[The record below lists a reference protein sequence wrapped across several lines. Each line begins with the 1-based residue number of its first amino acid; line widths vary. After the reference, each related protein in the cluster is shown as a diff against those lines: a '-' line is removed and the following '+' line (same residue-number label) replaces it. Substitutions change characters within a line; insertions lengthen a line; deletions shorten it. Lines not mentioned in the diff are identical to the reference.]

1 MILAIESSCDESA
14 LALFDPARGI
24 LRELISSQAA
34 EHVKYGGVVP
44 ELASRMHL
52 SALPILLADFR
63 TELSQAQTIA
73 VTRGP
78 GLLPCLSMGVTL
90 ARSLA
95 LARGLPIVGVN
106 HLRAHV
112 HSPFIAVHAKDPAGF
127 AAARAALLP
136 HLAIVVSG
144 GNTLLVKLDEQLRLT
159 VVARTVDDAAGE
171 AFDKGAKLLGLPYP
185 GGALIEKQALQGDLK
200 KYPFPRGIPE
210 KADLRLSF
218 SGLKTALR
226 YQLEKMSDDQLAT
239 EMPDLCAGYQHAIIE
254 QLTSKTGAALDLSA
268 YKSVGLSGGVANN
281 RTLRTRL
288 AQVAQQ
294 RSLPLMVAEPKHC
307 GDNAGMIAFAAWAD
321 VGLPIGD
328 AAVPAASLTVDQV

>member
-14 LALFDPARGI
+14 LALFDPARG
-24 LRELISSQAA
+24 LVRELISSQAA

-52 SALPILLADFR
+52 SALPLLLADFR
-63 TELSQAQTIA
+63 TELSQARTIA

-95 LARGLPIVGVN
+95 LAHGLPIVGVN

-112 HSPFIAVHAKDPAGF
+112 HSPFIAVHAANPANF
-127 AAARAALLP
+127 AAARDALLP

-144 GNTLLVKLDEQLRLT
+144 GNTLLVKLDEKLHLT

-185 GGALIEKQALQGDLK
+185 GGALIEKQASSGEAK
-200 KYPFPRGIPE
+200 KYPFPRGISE
-210 KADLRLSF
+210 KADLRMSF

-226 YQLEKMSDDQLAT
+226 YQLEKMSDELLAA
-239 EMPDLCAGYQHAIIE
+239 ELPDLCAGYQHAIIE
-254 QLTSKTGAALDLSA
+254 QLASKTGAALDLSA

-288 AQVAQQ
+288 GQVAQQ
-294 RSLPLMVAEPKHC
+294 RSLPLLVAEPKHC
-307 GDNAGMIAFAAWAD
+307 GDNAGMIAFSAWAD
-321 VGLPIGD
+321 IGLPVGT

>member
-14 LALFDPARGI
+14 LALFDPARG
-24 LRELISSQAA
+24 LVRELISSQAA

-52 SALPILLADFR
+52 SALPLLLADFH
-63 TELSQAQTIA
+63 TELSQAKTIA

-112 HSPFIAVHAKDPAGF
+112 HSPFIAVHAQNPAGF

-226 YQLEKMSDDQLAT
+226 YQLEKMSDEQLTA

-254 QLTSKTGAALDLSA
+254 QLASKTGAALDLSA

-288 AQVAQQ
+288 TQVAQQ
-294 RSLPLMVAEPKHC
+294 HSLPLMVAEPKHC

-321 VGLPIGD
+321 VGLPVD
-328 AAVPAASLTVDQV
+328 AAAVPAASLTVDQV

>member
-52 SALPILLADFR
+52 SALPLLLADFR

-185 GGALIEKQALQGDLK
+185 GGALIEEQALQGDLK

-254 QLTSKTGAALDLSA
+254 QLASKTGAALDFSA

-307 GDNAGMIAFAAWAD
+307 GDNAGMIAFATWAD
-321 VGLPIGD
+321 VGLPVGD
-328 AAVPAASLTVDQV
+328 AVVPAASLTVDQV